1 MVACAEILLR
11 SKLLKKHRQQHHANL
26 DETLLPVMMG
36 FNRYLRI
43 DSRVDRLTIGPGAV
57 LLRDIVAQNGIVG

>member
-1 MVACAEILLR
+1 
-11 SKLLKKHRQQHHANL
+11 
-26 DETLLPVMMG
+26 MMG